1 MFGKKKSTKSTSLN
15 RSEQKE
21 KNISTK
27 SKKSAPFVRYN
38 TIWKS
43 VGGGFSNPGESKVC
57 RVGKYKVLVSRADR
71 LNKYGNP
78 VHTATLIN
86 SDGSV
91 GASYRS
97 DGSATLVVS
106 RALERNGI
114 GTKRSAGNGQKKRGK
129 K

>member
-1 MFGKKKSTKSTSLN
+1 MFGKKKSAKNTRMKG
-15 RSEQKE
+15 SEQKG
-21 KNISTK
+21 KNISIK

-43 VGGGFSNPGESKVC
+43 VGGRFSNPGESKIC

-78 VHTATLIN
+78 IHTATLIN

-91 GASYRS
+91 GASYIS
-97 DGSATLVVS
+97 DGAALVVS
-106 RALERNGI
+106 RAHERNGI